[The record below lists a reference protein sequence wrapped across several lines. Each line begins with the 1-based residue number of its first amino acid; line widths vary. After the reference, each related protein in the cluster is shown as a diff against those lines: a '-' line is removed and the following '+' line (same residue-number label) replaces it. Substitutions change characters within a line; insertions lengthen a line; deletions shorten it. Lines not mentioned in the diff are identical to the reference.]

1 MSERA
6 LRRIPLDKFF
16 DLKVDFAFKQLFG
29 SEKNKDITVVFLN
42 AILKRTGRQAI
53 KEIAFSNLEVGGE
66 YQDDKQSR
74 LDILVKTQDNE
85 FINVEVQLADQY
97 DMVKRTLYYW
107 SRVYNLQLKKGKGY
121 HTLLPTI
128 AINIC
133 NFSLFDQT
141 KRFHNTFH
149 LYEQEEQFRMDN
161 MMEIHFI
168 EMNKF
173 IKLWYEKQLDPLDD
187 VLARWLLLLGM
198 VDARKKKVYSE
209 IYQRLEELAMDD
221 KNLQDAFGVWQDLSR
236 SWEEKLAYESRLKY
250 IMDEGAKLDDA
261 RYFAEKKGLQ
271 KGLKE
276 GLEQGIEQGLE
287 KGKLLEKE
295 ETARRL
301 YKLSLTVDQI
311 AEATSLEQAVVE
323 RIIKELGSN

>member
-1 MSERA
+1 MSERL
-6 LRRIPLDKFF
+6 LRRIPLEKFF

-29 SEKNKDITVVFLN
+29 NEKNKDITVVFLN

-121 HTLLPTI
+121 RTLLPTI

-149 LYEQEEQFRMDN
+149 LYEQEEQFRMDDV
-161 MMEIHFI
+161 MEIHFI

-198 VDARKKKVYSE
+198 VDARKKKVYNE
-209 IYQRLEELAMDD
+209 IYQRLEELALED

-261 RYFAEKKGLQ
+261 RYLAEKKGLQ

-276 GLEQGIEQGLE
+276 GLEQ
-287 KGKLLEKE
+287 GKLLEKE

-301 YKLSLTVDQI
+301 YKLSLAVDQI
-311 AEATSLEQAVVE
+311 AEATSLEQAVV